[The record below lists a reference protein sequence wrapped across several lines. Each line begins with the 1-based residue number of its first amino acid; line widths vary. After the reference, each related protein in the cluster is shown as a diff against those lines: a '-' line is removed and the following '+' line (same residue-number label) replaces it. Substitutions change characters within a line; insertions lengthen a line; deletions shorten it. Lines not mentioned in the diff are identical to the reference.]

1 MSYKVL
7 TIQNI
12 SGLFCSFFSNEG
24 LIEEHYA
31 AWNGVVC
38 SRVLQN

>member
-12 SGLFCSFFSNEG
+12 SGFFSNEG